1 VSQHADAL
9 DVLARWRAPD
19 PAQEQLRRQYV
30 AHLEAHP
37 DGCTKPCFPDHLTA
51 GALVL
56 GDDGRPVLLNLH
68 RKARRWFAFGG
79 HLAAEDDTLA
89 AAALREATEES
100 GLAALEVDPE
110 PVHLSRHPVDFCSPR
125 GRVHHLDVR
134 YLAIV
139 PAGTAPVL
147 SEESLELRWF
157 DVDALPTDEPDML
170 DLVALARARVT
181 AAAGP

>member
-1 VSQHADAL
+1 
-9 DVLARWRAPD
+9 
-19 PAQEQLRRQYV
+19 
-30 AHLEAHP
+30 
-37 DGCTKPCFPDHLTA
+37 
-51 GALVL
+51 
-56 GDDGRPVLLNLH
+56 
-68 RKARRWFAFGG
+68 
-79 HLAAEDDTLA
+79 
-89 AAALREATEES
+89 
-100 GLAALEVDPE
+100 
-110 PVHLSRHPVDFCSPR
+110 
-125 GRVHHLDVR
+125 VHHLDVR